1 MVAQQ
6 PVELMAALGAV
17 KRPALPL
24 TEVEG
29 LQVVQKVK
37 IGDGGSRGCI
47 RCADF
52 DRLYSPIIHL
62 AVGHYQVI
70 LANSTIY
77 PGDVESRNWLGEAW
91 AASCR
96 ANGVRI
102 DYDEDAYKLIT
113 SQGSSLRSE
122 LKTVMRPLVMTE
134 FGFSDD
140 KTPEATSLNAVLVK
154 SLLENHKN
162 FTYKDREGKGAFEAE
177 IIQKGMIKWC
187 YEKKNS
193 LGVKFPAYFMDAS
206 TGGVSF
212 GIIMAI
218 LTAVKACV
226 MEWTTG
232 TRTETKFYKEQ
243 YATVFNTYLTL
254 LINFH
259 EGTKHAGII
268 PRICK
273 KLLKVARHHG
283 NVANEPIPSA
293 ATQHFTVDEFAAA
306 AAEWDNRSGADS
318 EDDMM
323 W

>member
-17 KRPALPL
+17 KRPAPPL

-37 IGDGGSRGCI
+37 IGDGGS
-47 RCADF
+47 
-52 DRLYSPIIHL
+52 S
-62 AVGHYQVI
+62 I

-77 PGDVESRNWLGEAW
+77 PGDVESRNWSGEAW

-113 SQGSSLRSE
+113 SRGSNLRSE
-122 LKTVMRPLVMTE
+122 LKTVMQPLVMTE

-154 SLLENHKN
+154 SLLK
-162 FTYKDREGKGAFEAE
+162 T
-177 IIQKGMIKWC
+177 GMIKWC

-206 TGGVSF
+206 TGSVSF
-212 GIIMAI
+212 GIIVAI
-218 LTAVKACV
+218 LTAVEACV

-254 LINFH
+254 LITF
-259 EGTKHAGII
+259 T
-268 PRICK
+268 
-273 KLLKVARHHG
+273 KLLKVARTNDNSPDTNG

-318 EDDMM
+318 G
-323 W
+323 